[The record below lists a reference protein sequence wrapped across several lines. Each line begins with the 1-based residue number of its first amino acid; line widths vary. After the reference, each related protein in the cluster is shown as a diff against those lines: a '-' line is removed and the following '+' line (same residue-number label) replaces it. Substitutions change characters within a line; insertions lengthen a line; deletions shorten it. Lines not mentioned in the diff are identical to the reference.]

1 MAKSGRYSAQRM
13 KVEGNITTD
22 KTVEVHDC
30 GTIFIMNSAGGNLT
44 VTMPSA
50 ADAGAGWWCRVIR
63 SDNNNDVNINVSTNM
78 ADDAASNAGVGG
90 GAGGSDCME
99 TIAGDFGLDAD
110 GSKGDHVEMYTDGEQ
125 WFCLAF
131 SGATTGI
138 NV

>member
-90 GAGGSDCME
+90 GAGGSDGME
-99 TIAGDFGLDAD
+99 TITGDFILAAD
-110 GSKGDHVEMYTDGEQ
+110 GSAGSMAELYSDGTQWYT
-125 WFCLAF
+125 LAF
-131 SGATTGI
+131 SDSGNGI
-138 NV
+138 TV